1 MDEALLSRIEDASL
15 NASAPHQQR
24 WLDGWLL
31 RYSPG
36 KARRARCI
44 NAVAAGRL
52 PLQQKLDYA
61 TVLYAEAGLPMVV
74 RITPFTQQPELDGQL
89 AARGW
94 PAADTTRVQV
104 LTDLKRPTPAPL
116 PHGTEW
122 EWSTPVEYAQAVGDL
137 RGSPAVQRQAH
148 VERLLTSPVPYQGYV
163 VRRSND
169 GCVLAC
175 GQSAR
180 EGDLVGL
187 YDVFT
192 REDQR
197 GQGLAFA
204 LCERLLAQAADDG
217 AAVAYLQVEG
227 TNTTALRV
235 YQRLGFVDG
244 YTYHYREAPNAAS
257 PGAASA
263 V

>member
-1 MDEALLSRIEDASL
+1 MNEALLSRIEDASL
-15 NASAPHQQR
+15 NASAPAQQR

-52 PLQQKLDYA
+52 PLDQKLVYA
-61 TVLYAEAGLPMVV
+61 TAIFAEAKLPMVA
-74 RITPFTQQPELDGQL
+74 RITRFTQPPELDSQL
-89 AARGW
+89 AALGW
-94 PAADTTRVQV
+94 PAVDTTRVLV
-104 LTDLKRPTPAPL
+104 LTDLKRPAPAPL
-116 PHGTEW
+116 PAGTEW
-122 EWSTPVEYAQAVGDL
+122 VLQSPVEYALAVGEL
-137 RGSPAVQRQAH
+137 RGSPPLQRQAH

-163 VRRSND
+163 VRRLDD

-192 REDQR
+192 RETQR
-197 GQGLAFA
+197 GQGLAIA
-204 LCERLLAQAADDG
+204 LCERLLAQAATEG
-217 AAVAYLQVEG
+217 AVVAYLQVEG
-227 TNTTALRV
+227 TNSSALRV

-244 YTYHYREAPNAAS
+244 YSYHYREAPAA
-257 PGAASA
+257 G
-263 V
+263 

>member
-1 MDEALLSRIEDASL
+1 MSGMDEALLSRIEDASL
-15 NASAPHQQR
+15 NASAPPQQR

-52 PLQQKLDYA
+52 PLAKKLAYA
-61 TVLYAEAGLPMVV
+61 TALFAEAGLPMVA
-74 RITPFTQQPELDGQL
+74 RITRFTQPAELDDQL
-89 AARGW
+89 AALGW
-94 PAADTTRVQV
+94 PAVDTTRVQV
-104 LTDLKRPTPAPL
+104 LTDLKRPAPAAL
-116 PHGTEW
+116 PAGTEW
-122 EWSTPVEYAQAVGDL
+122 ALLTPADYADAVGEL
-137 RGSPAVQRQAH
+137 RGSPAIQRQAH
-148 VERLLTSPVPYQGYV
+148 VQRLLTSPVPYQGYV
-163 VRRSND
+163 IRRVSD

-187 YDVFT
+187 YDVYT
-192 REDQR
+192 HEDQR
-197 GQGLAFA
+197 GQGLAQT
-204 LCERLLAQAADDG
+204 LCERLLAQAAAEG

-227 TNTTALRV
+227 GNATALRV

-244 YTYHYREAPNAAS
+244 YTYHYREAPAA
-257 PGAASA
+257 A
-263 V
+263 

>member
-1 MDEALLSRIEDASL
+1 MHEALLSRIEDASL

-52 PLQQKLDYA
+52 PLDQKLAYA
-61 TVLYAEAGLPMVV
+61 RALFAEAELPLLA
-74 RITPFTQQPELDGQL
+74 RITPFSQPPELDGQL
-89 AARGW
+89 DGLGW
-94 PAADTTRVQV
+94 LAADTTRVQV
-104 LTDLKRPTPAPL
+104 LVELKSPEPTPL
-116 PHGTEW
+116 PNGTEW
-122 EWSTPVEYAQAVGDL
+122 ALLTAAEYAESVGAL
-137 RGSPAVQRQAH
+137 RSSPAIQRQAH
-148 VERLLTSPVPYQGYV
+148 LQRLLTSPVPYQGYAI
-163 VRRSND
+163 RRTGD
-169 GCVLAC
+169 GCLLAC

-180 EGDLVGL
+180 EGNLVGL
-187 YDVFT
+187 YDVYT

-197 GQGLAFA
+197 GMGLAHA
-204 LCERLLAQAADDG
+204 LCERLLAQAATEG
-217 AAVAYLQVEG
+217 AAVAYLQVEA
-227 TNTTALRV
+227 TNARALRV

-244 YTYHYREAPNAAS
+244 YTYHYREAP
-257 PGAASA
+257 SA

>member
-1 MDEALLSRIEDASL
+1 MEEALLARIEDASL
-15 NASAPHQQR
+15 NASAPPQQR

-52 PLQQKLDYA
+52 PLSQKLAYA
-61 TVLYAEAGLPMVV
+61 SELFAEAGLPLVA
-74 RITPFTQQPELDGQL
+74 RITRFTQPPELDAQL
-89 AARGW
+89 AALGW
-94 PAADTTRVQV
+94 PALDTTRVQV
-104 LTDLKRPTPAPL
+104 LADLKRAAPAEL
-116 PHGTEW
+116 PAGTEW
-122 EWSTPVEYAQAVGDL
+122 ALLPAAEYAEAVGAL
-137 RGSPAVQRQAH
+137 RGSPVIQRQAH
-148 VERLLTSPVPYQGYV
+148 AERLLTSPVPYQGYV
-163 VRRSND
+163 IRRLSD

-187 YDVFT
+187 YDVYT

-197 GQGLAFA
+197 GQGLAYT
-204 LCERLLAQAADDG
+204 LCERLLAQSAADG
-217 AAVAYLQVEG
+217 AATAYLQVESG
-227 TNTTALRV
+227 NTSALRV

-244 YTYHYREAPNAAS
+244 YTYHYREAPTAA
-257 PGAASA
+257 
-263 V
+263 

>member
-1 MDEALLSRIEDASL
+1 MDDALLSRIEDASL
-15 NASAPHQQR
+15 NASAPPQQR

-52 PLQQKLDYA
+52 PLDQKLAYA
-61 TVLYAEAGLPMVV
+61 TALFAEAELPLVA
-74 RITPFTQQPELDGQL
+74 RITRFTQPPELDNQL
-89 AARGW
+89 AALGW
-94 PAADTTRVQV
+94 PAVDTTRVMV
-104 LTDLKRPTPAPL
+104 LPDLNRPGPTPL
-116 PHGTEW
+116 PAGTEW
-122 EWSTPVEYAQAVGDL
+122 AWQTPVEYAMLVGEL
-137 RGSPAVQRQAH
+137 RGSPAVQRRAH
-148 VERLLTSPVPYQGYV
+148 VERLLTSPVPYQGFV
-163 VRRSND
+163 VRRIHD

-187 YDVFT
+187 YDVYT

-197 GQGLAFA
+197 GQGLAHA
-204 LCERLLAQAADDG
+204 LCERLLTQAATEG

-227 TNTTALRV
+227 TNASALRV

-244 YTYHYREAPNAAS
+244 YTYHYREAPNAD
-257 PGAASA
+257 
-263 V
+263 

>member
-1 MDEALLSRIEDASL
+1 VSSVDEALLSRIEDASL
-15 NASAPHQQR
+15 NASAPPQQR

-52 PLQQKLDYA
+52 PLSQKLTYA
-61 TVLYAEAGLPMVV
+61 SALFAEAGLPLVA
-74 RITPFTQQPELDGQL
+74 RITRFTQPTDLDAQL
-89 AARGW
+89 AALGW
-94 PAADTTRVQV
+94 PALDTTRVQV
-104 LTDLKRPTPAPL
+104 LAELNRAAPATL
-116 PHGTEW
+116 PAGTEW
-122 EWSTPVEYAQAVGDL
+122 VLLAPTDFAEAVGAL
-137 RGSPAVQRQAH
+137 RGSPAIQRQAH
-148 VERLLTSPVPYQGYV
+148 AQRLLTSPVPYQGYAI
-163 VRRSND
+163 RRTGD

-187 YDVFT
+187 YDVYT

-197 GQGLAFA
+197 GQGLAYT
-204 LCERLLAQAADDG
+204 LCERLLAQSAADG
-217 AAVAYLQVEG
+217 AATAYLQVESG
-227 TNTTALRV
+227 NTSALRV

-244 YTYHYREAPNAAS
+244 YTYHYREAPT
-257 PGAASA
+257 PD
-263 V
+263 